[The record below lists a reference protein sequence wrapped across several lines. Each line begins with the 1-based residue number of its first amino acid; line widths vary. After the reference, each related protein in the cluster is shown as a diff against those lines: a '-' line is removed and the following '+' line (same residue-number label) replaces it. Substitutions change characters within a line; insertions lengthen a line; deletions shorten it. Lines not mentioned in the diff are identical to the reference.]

1 MQKYFPGLVIILLFS
16 CSREIEFPSPLN
28 KIETIA
34 NRVISETAFAF
45 ELNPQTETHGLQILD
60 FGEYTKSGIQQT
72 FIAVS
77 EITSKSDT
85 SLLLGLS
92 YAGEIRLLIDDSLIF
107 NGILKENYT
116 FREYTYDRFN
126 FDNELP
132 IPLKKGKNRITLEL
146 TSAQQNCLTILRVI
160 DKLGN
165 QEPSVI
171 WNKFE
176 NVKNQEGN
184 SWIFLGPLSGEELKS
199 SNTIAE
205 KIPID
210 SVYSLNSQFY
220 PWKQISVRL
229 LRSLVIPEN
238 AVFKKEPYADWH
250 YGIGTVLLSFQDLS
264 QVSGDEKYKIFIK
277 EYYDFALNNFDYI
290 KFQHDSMIAIRG
302 SFHRLARLSML
313 DDCGAPA
320 TALLQLQIERPEP
333 AYDSLINSLS
343 SFIAHNQYRLD
354 DGTFCRPEPVP
365 YTIWADDLFMSVP
378 FMLRMGKISSDSI
391 WYNDVVMQILN
402 FNQYLKDPQTGL
414 YRHGWFDSKK
424 EYAPVAWC
432 RANGWVAWALAE
444 ALLYLPADY
453 PGYDKIL
460 AIFKENISALK
471 NYQSETGL
479 WHQVLDDND
488 SYLETSGSAMFTL
501 AMARGIRNNWLGE
514 EYKPYVMKAWTGI
527 DARISNDGIV
537 KGICRGTSIGDSPE
551 FYNSRETFDNDS
563 RGLGAVITA
572 GIEVHL
578 LLKRT
583 SKGESGESK

>member
-1 MQKYFPGLVIILLFS
+1 MLKYFKFLTIILLFG
-16 CSREIEFPSPLN
+16 CNQQKKTPSPLA
-28 KIETIA
+28 KIESIA
-34 NRVISETAFAF
+34 NRIISETSFAF
-45 ELNPQTETHGLQILD
+45 EWKSQTETHGLQILD
-60 FGEYTKSGIQQT
+60 FGEYIKPGIQQKVLT
-72 FIAVS
+72 VS

-92 YAGEIRLLIDDSLIF
+92 YSGEIRLLINDSLIF
-107 NGILKENYT
+107 KGIPKEDYL

-126 FDNELP
+126 FDCELV
-132 IPLKKGKNRITLEL
+132 IPLNKGKNRITLVL
-146 TSAQQNCLTILRVI
+146 SSSQQNCFAILRVI

-171 WNKFE
+171 WSKID
-176 NVKNQEGN
+176 NVKNSEGN
-184 SWIFLGPLSGEELKS
+184 SWIFLGPFSNEEFKS
-199 SNTIAE
+199 ANAIAE
-205 KIPID
+205 KIPINT
-210 SVYSLNSQFY
+210 VYSLNSRFY
-220 PWKQISVRL
+220 PWKQIPVRL

-238 AVFKKEPYADWH
+238 AVFNKEPYADWH

-264 QVSGDEKYKIFIK
+264 KITGDEKFRDFISD
-277 EYYDFALNNFDYI
+277 YYDFALRNYDYF

-320 TALLQLQIERPEP
+320 TALLQQQIESHEPE
-333 AYDSLINSLS
+333 YDFLISSLS
-343 SFIAHNQYRLD
+343 SFIAHDQYRLA
-354 DGTFCRPEPVP
+354 DGTFCRPEPLP
-365 YTIWADDLFMSVP
+365 STIWADDLFMSVP
-378 FMLRMGKISSDSI
+378 FMLRMGKLTSDSI
-391 WYNDVVMQILN
+391 WYNDVVRQILN
-402 FNQYLKDPQTGL
+402 YNQYLKDTETGL
-414 YRHGWFDSKK
+414 YRHGWFNSKN
-424 EYAPVAWC
+424 EHSPVAWC

-471 NYQSETGL
+471 NYQSDNGL
-479 WHQVLDDND
+479 WHQVLDDKD

-514 EYKPYVMKAWTGI
+514 EYKPYVMKAWEGI

-537 KGICRGTSIGDSPE
+537 NGICRGTSIGDSSE

-578 LLKRT
+578 LFKRT
-583 SKGESGESK
+583 SNWESEESK